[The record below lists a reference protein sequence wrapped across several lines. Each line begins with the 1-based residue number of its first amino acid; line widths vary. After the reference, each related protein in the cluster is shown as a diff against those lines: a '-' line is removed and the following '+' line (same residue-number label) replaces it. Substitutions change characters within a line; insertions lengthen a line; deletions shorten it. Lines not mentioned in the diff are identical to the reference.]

1 MVEVL
6 FVATTADIG
15 ASAVRFIH
23 KKAREMI
30 IDVRYFLISS
40 VCLWGRVKGRKV
52 TSGKVGN
59 KKMERRY
66 WNGK

>member
-30 IDVRYFLISS
+30 IDVRDSLYQVF
-40 VCLWGRVKGRKV
+40 VCGG
-52 TSGKVGN
+52 G
-59 KKMERRY
+59 
-66 WNGK
+66 